1 MARLVANRME
11 DNRVDPDL
19 SLGKERGAKQ
29 MRMSLDFSSLRRVKY
44 HEYAVRFLLGGLV
57 TLATGL
63 IAHSFGAAIGG
74 LFLAFPAIFP
84 ASCTLVEKHEA
95 EKKKNRG
102 LRGTVRGRKAAA
114 LDSFGAALGSIGLAG
129 FAVVGWR
136 CFPTYAAALV
146 LFSATFTW
154 LAISLAAWEIRNVL

>member
-1 MARLVANRME
+1 
-11 DNRVDPDL
+11 
-19 SLGKERGAKQ
+19 
-29 MRMSLDFSSLRRVKY
+29 MRISLDFSSLRRVKV
-44 HEYAVRFLLGGLV
+44 HEYALRFLLGGLV
-57 TLATGL
+57 TVATGL

-95 EKKKNRG
+95 QKKKTRG
-102 LRGTVRGRKAAA
+102 LKGSVRGRKAAA

-136 CFPTYAAALV
+136 CFPTYPAALV
-146 LFSATFTW
+146 LVVATMTW
-154 LAISLAAWEIRNVL
+154 LGISLAAWQIRNVL